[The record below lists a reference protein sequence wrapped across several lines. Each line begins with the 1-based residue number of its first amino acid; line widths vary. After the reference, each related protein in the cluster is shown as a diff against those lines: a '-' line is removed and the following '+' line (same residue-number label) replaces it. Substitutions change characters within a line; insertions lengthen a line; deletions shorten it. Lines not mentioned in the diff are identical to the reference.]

1 MSSVIFNPQIQII
14 IYNGKLIDLVYNWVF
29 KAKDFNIDCQN
40 LKLLYT
46 TYYENNLYNTKL
58 LRSQLY
64 KLLEIRD
71 KNRDSIHPID
81 YYMSNINAA
90 TSISTNYTITKQN
103 IDKFINVMYNCIIVF
118 LDGFDY
124 APKDVIVEF
133 NLKKYFV
140 NLNKLIKWLSNDD
153 DNKSIVD
160 IKSEQD
166 FPSIIEKKE
175 EQKELIVSEVNKPDI
190 INEQE
195 KLDDTTDIIN
205 NQEKLKETTDKINK
219 TIKALEQ
226 IKEDILK
233 VKQQLAELYIKLD
246 TCLLELQ

>member
-58 LRSQLY
+58 LRSQLC

-71 KNRDSIHPID
+71 KNIGITHPID
-81 YYMSNINAA
+81 YYISNISAA
-90 TSISTNYTITKQN
+90 NCISTNYTITKQN
-103 IDKFINVMYNCIIVF
+103 IDSFKNVMYNCIIVF

-124 APKDVIVEF
+124 APKDVVVEF

-140 NLNKLIKWLSNDD
+140 NLNKLIEWLSNDD
-153 DNKSIVD
+153 DNKSNVD

-175 EQKELIVSEVNKPDI
+175 EQKELIISEVNKPAI

-195 KLDDTTDIIN
+195 KSEDTTDVIIK
-205 NQEKLKETTDKINK
+205 QEKLKETTDKINK